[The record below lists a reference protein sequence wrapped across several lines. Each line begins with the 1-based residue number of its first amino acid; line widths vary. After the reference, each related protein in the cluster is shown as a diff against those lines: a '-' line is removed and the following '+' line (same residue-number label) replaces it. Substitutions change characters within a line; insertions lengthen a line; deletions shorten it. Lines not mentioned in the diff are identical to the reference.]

1 MDDVQVLC
9 DLEIDMAEARS
20 TWQQVKSLFLAD
32 CLQSIQSNTSNPGRK
47 GVVSADANMPR
58 ND

>member
-32 CLQSIQSNTSNPGRK
+32 CWQSIQSNHIQSRTERGRFC
-47 GVVSADANMPR
+47 
-58 ND
+58 